1 MTMGNP
7 ELEEEQ
13 ESLKKILV
21 SIIMLYGDNG
31 LPLEKVDSEFI
42 NYCGYAIPFKK
53 FGADSLRSW
62 VITLPDIYLVTEN
75 QKEVLFQ
82 QSSKSTHI
90 KQLIS
95 KQKTKPMSK
104 RKKEDYY
111 CYYDNVNKL
120 HKPDSFPKDCF
131 IHGSINN
138 PLINDYERFDL
149 FTKLVSSLFSINSI
163 FPILF
168 LFTEYLYH
176 RVIFYH

>member
-7 ELEEEQ
+7 TVEEEQ

-21 SIIMLYGDNG
+21 SIIMLYGDKG
-31 LPLEKVDSEFI
+31 LPLEKVETEFI
-42 NYCGYAIPFKK
+42 TYIGYAIPFKK

-62 VITLPDIYLVTEN
+62 LITLPDIYLVTEN
-75 QKEVLFQ
+75 QREVLFQ

-95 KQKTKPMSK
+95 HQKTKTMSK

-111 CYYDNVNKL
+111 CYHDNVNRLNKS
-120 HKPDSFPKDCF
+120 DNFPKECF

-138 PLINDYERFDL
+138 PLINDYQRFDL
-149 FTKLVSSLFSINSI
+149 FTKLVS
-163 FPILF
+163 
-168 LFTEYLYH
+168 
-176 RVIFYH
+176 